1 MEEIVLQGTF
11 ALLRKLFFGFS
22 DEKEIQC
29 GYPLISTGEK
39 IDGLPTIEK
48 NEEVGWIE
56 KNPWNMVARSTSTL
70 GKKKHEYSIIEPL
83 NYVPMEI
90 KG

>member
-11 ALLRKLFFGFS
+11 ALLRKLFFSFS

-29 GYPLISTGEK
+29 GYPFISTGEK

>member
-1 MEEIVLQGTF
+1 VEEIVLQGTF
-11 ALLRKLFFGFS
+11 ALLRKFFFGFS

-29 GYPLISTGEK
+29 GYPLISTREEN
-39 IDGLPTIEK
+39 DGLPMVEK

-70 GKKKHEYSIIEPL
+70 GKKKHEYSIIESL

>member
-29 GYPLISTGEK
+29 GYPLISTGEEN
-39 IDGLPTIEK
+39 DGLPTVEK
-48 NEEVGWIE
+48 NEEVG
-56 KNPWNMVARSTSTL
+56 
-70 GKKKHEYSIIEPL
+70 
-83 NYVPMEI
+83 
-90 KG
+90 

>member
-11 ALLRKLFFGFS
+11 ALLRKFFFGFS
-22 DEKEIQC
+22 GEKEIQY
-29 GYPLISTGEK
+29 GYPLISTGVES
-39 IDGLPTIEK
+39 DGLHIVEK
-48 NEEVGWIE
+48 NEEEDCVE

-70 GKKKHEYSIIEPL
+70 GKKNNEFPVFRNKNH
-83 NYVPMEI
+83 VPMEI

>member
-1 MEEIVLQGTF
+1 MEEIVLQGIF
-11 ALLRKLFFGFS
+11 ALLRKIFFGFT
-22 DEKEIQC
+22 DKKEIQS
-29 GYPLISTGEK
+29 GHPLISIGK
-39 IDGLPTIEK
+39 KNDGLHIVEK
-48 NEEVGWIE
+48 NEEEDYVE

-83 NYVPMEI
+83 NYFPMEI

>member
-1 MEEIVLQGTF
+1 VEEIVLQGIF

-29 GYPLISTGEK
+29 VYPLISTGEEN
-39 IDGLPTIEK
+39 DGLPKAEK

-56 KNPWNMVARSTSTL
+56 KNPWNMVARSKSTL
-70 GKKKHEYSIIEPL
+70 GKKNNEFPILRSKNH
-83 NYVPMEI
+83 VPMEI

>member
-1 MEEIVLQGTF
+1 MEEIVLQGIF

-48 NEEVGWIE
+48 NEEVDWIE
-56 KNPWNMVARSTSTL
+56 KNPWNMVAGSKSTL
-70 GKKKHEYSIIEPL
+70 GKKKHEYSIIESL

>member
-11 ALLRKLFFGFS
+11 ALLRKFFFGFS
-22 DEKEIQC
+22 GEKEIQY
-29 GYPLISTGEK
+29 GYPLISTGVEN
-39 IDGLPTIEK
+39 DGLHIVEK
-48 NEEVGWIE
+48 NEEEDCVE

-70 GKKKHEYSIIEPL
+70 GKKKYEYSIIEPL
-83 NYVPMEI
+83 NYFPMEI